1 MNMKNILRFMFVLV
15 VVLSSVVLIY
25 SNYSNSGSAA
35 AAASNNDE
43 TVSPRSLFVQNCS
56 RCHGSNGRGQTRLG
70 KKLEADDLTGSE
82 AKGLS
87 TARVIRLITNG
98 KGKMPSFRRK
108 LTAAQ
113 ISSLADYIRSL

>member
-1 MNMKNILRFMFVLV
+1 MKNILRFMFVLV

>member
-1 MNMKNILRFMFVLV
+1 MKIENTLKFVFVLV
-15 VVLSSVVLIY
+15 VFFSSVEFIY
-25 SNYSNSGSAA
+25 SNYSNIGSAA
-35 AAASNNDE
+35 AATTTNAE
-43 TVSPRSLFVQNCS
+43 VVSPRSLFIQNCA
-56 RCHGSNGRGQTRLG
+56 RCHGSNGRAQTRLG
-70 KKLEADDLTGSE
+70 RKVEADDLTGSE

-113 ISSLADYIRSL
+113 ISSVAEYIRSL